1 MQRRW
6 NLFKITLH
14 SFWAPK
20 LLILWMFNDVTT
32 FQIYAYFY
40 HWFLNCSF
48 ALGGGKIDSYISS
61 FSVILQ
67 LELASKRINL
77 DFKISL
83 QNICDC
89 RALVSIPPLFR
100 PVGHWPREGLL
111 KTAWTQGRWQLL
123 GQTRVPLHHS
133 RSVSSIKWWKLDNLK
148 YLLQASQS
156 TFYNI
161 NILKLELVY

>member
-1 MQRRW
+1 MGENRF
-6 NLFKITLH
+6 LYFKL
-14 SFWAPK
+14 
-20 LLILWMFNDVTT
+20 
-32 FQIYAYFY
+32 
-40 HWFLNCSF
+40 
-48 ALGGGKIDSYISS
+48 
-61 FSVILQ
+61 SVILL
-67 LELASKRINL
+67 LELASKRIIL

-100 PVGHWPREGLL
+100 PVGRWPREGLL

-133 RSVSSIKWWKLDNLK
+133 RSVSSIKWWKLAYLK
-148 YLLQASQS
+148 YLLQASQC

-161 NILKLELVY
+161 NIWQLLGQTRVPLHHSRSVSSIKWWKLDDLKYLFTSSKSKHFLWYKYSKIIFAY